1 MTHTPSNKP
10 GPSLSSYSK
19 PSPTTIPATANAQTF
34 VHKSVSLPTLP
45 LLTNGTIAVDPPP
58 APPVGGTKYEIPVP
72 VATMTLAFPGT
83 NGNGSGC
90 AEGMTVVF
98 PTTNTGAEGVRAPDV
113 KVAVTVVEEI
123 TSVRVTVLPGEAV
136 LVVSEL
142 DGARVMEAASGTLL

>member
-1 MTHTPSNKP
+1 M
-10 GPSLSSYSK
+10 
-19 PSPTTIPATANAQTF
+19 PATAKAQTF
-34 VHKSVSLPTLP
+34 VHKSVSLPILP

-58 APPVGGTKYEIPVP
+58 PTPPVGGTKYEIPVP

-83 NGNGSGC
+83 NGNGSGF

-98 PTTNTGAEGVRAPDV
+98 PTTNTGAEGVTAPDV

-136 LVVSEL
+136 VVVSEL